1 MTFGENPKKVRNIV
15 DGNFQAFREIYRRK
29 IEVIRVS
36 IDVPCSLLTALLS
49 CKSSAC
55 MQSSPFLLRSA
66 RDSEMLVSSNQEEHA
81 RSVIVNS
88 LPSNVL
94 GRLESKYPE
103 GSPSHGAAVT
113 KKQVQR
119 VVASIVNRYSRS
131 QSIKGIATAGGVK
144 TITYVAQKL
153 QRTYLKRKK

>member
-1 MTFGENPKKVRNIV
+1 
-15 DGNFQAFREIYRRK
+15 
-29 IEVIRVS
+29 
-36 IDVPCSLLTALLS
+36 
-49 CKSSAC
+49 
-55 MQSSPFLLRSA
+55 LLRSS
-66 RDSEMLVSSNQEEHA
+66 RDSEILVSSNQEEQT
-81 RSVIVNS
+81 RGVIANS

-94 GRLESKYPE
+94 GRLESKYPD
-103 GSPSHGAAVT
+103 GSPSHGAGVT